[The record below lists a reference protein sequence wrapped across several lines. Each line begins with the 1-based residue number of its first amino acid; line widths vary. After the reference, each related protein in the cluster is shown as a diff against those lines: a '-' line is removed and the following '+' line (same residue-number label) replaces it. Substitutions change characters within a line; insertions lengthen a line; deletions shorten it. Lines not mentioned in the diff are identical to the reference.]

1 MGYVWIF
8 LEQLIVLLNFFQL
21 LGHCLIVARK
31 VAAQKGIDQNG
42 YRVVINTGPHGC
54 QSVYHIHFHVMGG
67 RKFKF
72 TLG

>member
-1 MGYVWIF
+1 MDISRTTHCVIG
-8 LEQLIVLLNFFQL
+8 FFQL

-42 YRVVINTGPHGC
+42 YRVVVNTGPHGC

-67 RKFKF
+67 RKFKV